1 MLGMLVCSAYSAMAQ
16 NKFHIEP
23 VTVES
28 YDEVTVPVLLDLE
41 DAAAQAFQ
49 LDVKLPAELEFTKNP
64 VKVGDRLTPGHTVS
78 FNRNN
83 GRIIVTSSNLK
94 TIAGS
99 EGAVLNLFVKAK
111 EGMLEDKKGRINIEN
126 VTLTKAG
133 ASLLDPSVKI
143 DVTAEGADVNMHA
156 SKAWTYFTETA
167 LPINPDGT
175 ATVDVAISND
185 FDVRGF
191 QFNITLPEGFTI
203 SEDVKTSDRCSDE
216 LSLMQVVKG
225 NDVIFTATTFNTLPV
240 IFDNDGVVF
249 TLTVPAPADF
259 TAETAEITIHSATFS
274 TDNAT
279 TVEAMSSHATS
290 TLTFANGGPAYT
302 RAMAEI
308 TALETEL
315 TEALA
320 TIAEE
325 AAGVKDDFTGENIT
339 AEIAKLK
346 EAVEAAY
353 NDFTLTG
360 NYNEVMAPAADIK
373 AAIAKLVEDA
383 KAAQKALNDLNKAAE
398 NAVLAIESLEEKWT
412 AAINTINTEA
422 PDVAED
428 FDIYSV
434 YKKISALRQEVEKA
448 YEDGSLVENYDELM
462 APAAGIE
469 AEIEKMIEDAKAAQL
484 AFEIEKAR
492 KEANEAA
499 HAADIETIDALI
511 TKLEE
516 TLAEIKEGYPD
527 FDASEIEAEIRE
539 AIEAERSKAVAALEQ
554 VKEEGVYSN
563 EVDTESIND
572 KISNI
577 FDQAGIDFITVD
589 SLRGDEKFYDL
600 SGRKLSRAA
609 QGVINIIVGKDGSV
623 QKVLIK

>member
-1 MLGMLVCSAYSAMAQ
+1 
-16 NKFHIEP
+16 
-23 VTVES
+23 
-28 YDEVTVPVLLDLE
+28 
-41 DAAAQAFQ
+41 
-49 LDVKLPAELEFTKNP
+49 
-64 VKVGDRLTPGHTVS
+64 
-78 FNRNN
+78 
-83 GRIIVTSSNLK
+83 
-94 TIAGS
+94 
-99 EGAVLNLFVKAK
+99 
-111 EGMLEDKKGRINIEN
+111 
-126 VTLTKAG
+126 
-133 ASLLDPSVKI
+133 
-143 DVTAEGADVNMHA
+143 
-156 SKAWTYFTETA
+156 
-167 LPINPDGT
+167 
-175 ATVDVAISND
+175 
-185 FDVRGF
+185 
-191 QFNITLPEGFTI
+191 
-203 SEDVKTSDRCSDE
+203 
-216 LSLMQVVKG
+216 
-225 NDVIFTATTFNTLPV
+225 
-240 IFDNDGVVF
+240 
-249 TLTVPAPADF
+249 
-259 TAETAEITIHSATFS
+259 
-274 TDNAT
+274 
-279 TVEAMSSHATS
+279 
-290 TLTFANGGPAYT
+290 AYT

-325 AAGVKDDFTGENIT
+325 AAGVKDDFTGEDIT

-360 NYNEVMAPAADIK
+360 NYNEVMAPAAEIK

-428 FDIYSV
+428 FDTYSV
-434 YKKISALRQEVEKA
+434 YTKISALRQEVEKA
-448 YEDGSLVENYDELM
+448 YEDGSLVENYDELI

-484 AFEIEKAR
+484 AFEVEKAR

-516 TLAEIKEGYPD
+516 TLAEIKEGYPY

-600 SGRKLSRAA
+600 SGRKLSRPA